1 MKHHDLQRTIV
12 APATGLGGAISVI
25 RVSGKDT
32 FNIVKSLFIAT
43 STKTPKQLNTSTTQH
58 LRFDEGFRIVYGDI
72 VDGNEI
78 IDDVL
83 VSVFKAPNSYTG
95 EDLVEISC
103 HASPYVQNK
112 ILQLVVESGASP
124 ARPGE
129 FTQRAFLNGK
139 MDLSQAEAVADIINS
154 ETEAAHRLA
163 MQQMRGGYSR
173 EINELREK
181 MLHFAS
187 MIELELDFGEEDVE
201 FADRSELKSMVE
213 EVKNYTD
220 SLRDSFKY
228 GNVIKKGVPVAIV
241 GKPNVGKSTL
251 LNALLKDDKAIVSEI
266 PGTTRDVIEDTI
278 IIEGI
283 LFRFIDTAG
292 IHETADVIENLG
304 IRKTYQK
311 IEQADIVLLLAEA
324 ADGPEAINE
333 SIAEIKKQIKNTG
346 KTLVL
351 VVNKIDLID
360 DRQLDTLSNTLE
372 YPSDE
377 CFMISATEDSGV
389 GDLIHKLT
397 EQVKSSSPGSEQLIV
412 TNLRHYEA
420 LKECSDSLER
430 VLQGLDE
437 GLPEDLVA
445 IDLRQAIHYLG
456 EITGEISTDEI
467 LGNIFKNFCIG
478 K

>member
-1 MKHHDLQRTIV
+1 MNLNLNTTIV
-12 APATGLGGAISVI
+12 APATGAGGAISVI

-32 FNIVKSLFIAT
+32 FEIIDLIFVPALE
-43 STKTPKQLNTSTTQH
+43 KTTQQLNNSTIQQSI
-58 LRFDEGFRIVYGDI
+58 FNKGFRIIYGDI

-78 IDDVL
+78 VDDVL
-83 VSVFKAPNSYTG
+83 ISVFRAPNSYTG
-95 EDLVEISC
+95 EDSVEISC
-103 HASPYVQNK
+103 HASPYIQNK
-112 ILQLVVESGASP
+112 ILQLLVDNGASS

-129 FTQRAFLNGK
+129 FTQRAFINGK

-187 MIELELDFGEEDVE
+187 MLELELDFGEEDVE
-201 FADRSELKSMVE
+201 FADRTELKSMVE
-213 EVKNYTD
+213 EIKTYTD

-241 GKPNVGKSTL
+241 GKPNVGKSSL

-292 IHETADVIENLG
+292 IHETADIIENLG

-311 IEQADIVLLLAEA
+311 IEQADIVLLVAEA
-324 ADGPEAINE
+324 ADGAQAINE
-333 SIAEIKKQIKNTG
+333 SFTEIKKQIKDTEKN
-346 KTLVL
+346 LL
-351 VVNKIDLID
+351 LIINKIDLISKERVEEMRSLLNCPG
-360 DRQLDTLSNTLE
+360 DRCVL
-372 YPSDE
+372 
-377 CFMISATEDSGV
+377 ISATEGT
-389 GDLIHKLT
+389 GITHLISKLT
-397 EQVKSSSPGSEQLIV
+397 GIIDTSRSGSQQLIV

-420 LKECSDSLER
+420 LRECSDSLDR

-437 GLPEDLVA
+437 NLPEDLIA

-456 EITGEISTDEI
+456 EITGKISTDEI